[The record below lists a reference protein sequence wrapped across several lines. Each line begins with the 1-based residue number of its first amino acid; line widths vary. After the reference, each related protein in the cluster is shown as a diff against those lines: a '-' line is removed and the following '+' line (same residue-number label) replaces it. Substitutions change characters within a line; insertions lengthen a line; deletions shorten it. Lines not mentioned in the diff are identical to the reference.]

1 MKVIEIPE
9 TPIVIE
15 MTPEGK
21 DGHDGVSVVSFELVS
36 VVDLVKTYRFT
47 LSNGDHFDFSVS
59 DGETGNGIASVSKI
73 SSVGLVDTYRIVMT
87 DGSYYDYTVT
97 NGKDGKDGAS
107 EWGAITG
114 DIRDQTDLAE
124 ALDSKADSDDVYTKS
139 DVYTKTET
147 DTLLSDKANS
157 DDVYTKTETD
167 NLLADKADSDDVYT
181 KTEVDDEIADLET
194 EIASKADSSSVYTK
208 SETDTLLSSK
218 ADTGTSYTKA
228 ETNTLLNGKANV
240 GDSYTK
246 AEDDALLAEKADADT
261 VYTKAET
268 DAMMI
273 NKAAVIT
280 ETATA
285 DLVTITDGAN
295 APVTALSV
303 GIDPVQ
309 DLHGFDHPWVGGGG
323 KNLLNPNIYSM
334 IDKNSVKTTVKSD
347 NVINFTGTASAGTYF
362 ILNAT
367 QSVADYTQAPF
378 TLPAGTYTY
387 SVRKADG
394 TKVNFGGSMALYY
407 WLSSD
412 TSTRQQVTAN
422 TNTYTSVTLT
432 IAEEAYVAPSVY
444 ITGNTATGIDVY
456 FQLESGSTATTWSP
470 YENICPISG
479 FDSAKVT
486 RTGVNTGKLSE
497 SNEGNGQRRT
507 VTYSDSGAT
516 VTATGTYGR
525 QGWLIPVVKGQTY
538 TISFNG
544 IADNA
549 TGSGYQSRCY
559 IADRNAVWGPT
570 GEGYIRAFQV
580 PTTTE
585 YFTYTFTAPS
595 NVLFFG
601 MYVSTTATDGSMTVS
616 DFQLELG
623 STVSDYTPYQ
633 GQTVTIPFGQTIY
646 GATLD
651 VLSGT
656 LTVDYMFEEYDGSND
671 EAWQISQSTYKYF
684 YWNHYTNWAMNTLR
698 PSDLPNYP
706 NLKTNINFVNYQ
718 TLGTVLGL
726 ALAYG
731 PRVRLPQCDPE
742 SGATV
747 ADFRTYLANN
757 PIQVTIPLKTPITV
771 TLTPA
776 QMTTLLNCYVWADT
790 GAVTVGWRA
799 DTKAYIDKVTAQ
811 TAQVTRAMIT
821 TVTDSMVAPQNLTSG
836 NLIIVGDDLYKATA
850 NIASGAVLNVGT
862 NVVKVTL
869 AEYILSLL

>member
-559 IADRNAVWGPT
+559 IADRDAVWGPT
-570 GEGYIRAFQV
+570 AEGYIRAFQI
-580 PTTTE
+580 PTTAE
-585 YFTYTFTAPS
+585 VFTYSFVAPS

-616 DFQLELG
+616 GFQLELG
-623 STVSDYTPYQ
+623 NSATSYEAPSI
-633 GQTVTIPFGQTIY
+633 QTVTIPFGDTVY
-646 GATLD
+646 GGTLD
-651 VLSGT
+651 VLTGM
-656 LTVDYMFEEYDGSND
+656 LTVDKAVFTLPETTTINSASQFTTKYVNFSIPEHSNQAVLPICD
-671 EAWQISQSTYKYF
+671 RTKCVAYSQRGQPYNLYVSSTNDMLLQS
-684 YWNHYTNWAMNTLR
+684 WVPTDATLA
-698 PSDLPNYP
+698 D
-706 NLKTNINFVNYQ
+706 VNA
-718 TLGTVLGL
+718 VL
-726 ALAYG
+726 
-731 PRVRLPQCDPE
+731 E
-742 SGATV
+742 GATV
-747 ADFRTYLANN
+747 CYALA
-757 PIQVTIPLKTPITV
+757 TPITV
-771 TLTPA
+771 TLTGE
-776 QMTTLLNCYVWADT
+776 QMETLLGYNAIWADT
-790 GAVTVGWRA
+790 GDTTVEYRA
-799 DTKAYIDKVTAQ
+799 DTKTYIDTAIAKSQ
-811 TAQVTRAMIT
+811 YATRSLIT
-821 TVTDSMVAPQNLTSG
+821 GIESAMVATQNYTSG
-836 NLIIVGDDLYKATA
+836 ALIIVGDDLYKATA
-850 NIASGAVLNVGT
+850 NIASGGALTVDT
-862 NVVKVTL
+862 NVSKITL
-869 AEYILSLL
+869 AQYILEQLSA